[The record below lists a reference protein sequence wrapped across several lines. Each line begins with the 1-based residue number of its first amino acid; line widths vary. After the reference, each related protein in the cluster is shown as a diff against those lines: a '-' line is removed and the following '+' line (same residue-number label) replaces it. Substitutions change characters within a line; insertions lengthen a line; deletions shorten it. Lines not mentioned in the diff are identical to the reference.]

1 MFKRIIASALV
12 LVILAGCSSPKP
24 YEAVVQDALSR
35 PLVQSP
41 NKNKQYLKYYVLP
54 DTGVKETTQLS
65 TMMTVMSEPVMMT
78 LDVSEIIGRKYYD
91 SAVLETKLNADTVEY
106 TQSGTYLDRNDVERQ
121 FIFTVLLSGNKK
133 TIILENGI
141 VTLVGIV
148 SPSNLAYVADSMFVT
163 MRSTEVNEDEV
174 VAYYSNKE
182 IIDYKAVHE
191 NFFDHKVPEEGS
203 LIEIYNQLHP
213 DNPIEVPKTEQPA
226 ETPKE

>member
-1 MFKRIIASALV
+1 M
-12 LVILAGCSSPKP
+12 
-24 YEAVVQDALSR
+24 SR

-54 DTGVKETTQLS
+54 RYWRQRNHTTFNHDDC
-65 TMMTVMSEPVMMT
+65 
-78 LDVSEIIGRKYYD
+78 DVRTCHDDLRCIEIIGRKYYD
-91 SAVLETKLNADTVEY
+91 SSSSRNKIERDTVEY

-121 FIFTVLLSGNKK
+121 FIFTVLPSGNKK